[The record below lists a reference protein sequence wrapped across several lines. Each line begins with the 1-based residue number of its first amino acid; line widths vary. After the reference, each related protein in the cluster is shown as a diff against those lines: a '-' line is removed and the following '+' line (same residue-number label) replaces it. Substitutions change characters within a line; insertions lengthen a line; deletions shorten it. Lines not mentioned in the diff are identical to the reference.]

1 MREERLKNY
10 TEKVLSVFG
19 DRVVFVGIHGS
30 VARGEATDESDID
43 VVLILDEISYNDL
56 KLYDKAISLLPDR
69 ELICGFLSGRA
80 ELENWDGA
88 DLFQFYNDTVGLY
101 GSLDFIRDSV
111 NPRNAQKL
119 IHKGA
124 CDIYHMC
131 VHNAV
136 HEKSPEILKSLYKS
150 SAFILQAKIYLE
162 TGRYLKN
169 REELYGASKGED
181 KLIAENICR
190 GRAGADIYRDEFDD
204 LAERLIS
211 WTKEIIIKYRKGVGE

>member
-1 MREERLKNY
+1 MREEWLKNY

-19 DRVVFVGIHGS
+19 DRVAFVGIQGS
-30 VARGEATDESDID
+30 VARGEATDGSDID
-43 VVLILDEISYNDL
+43 VVLILDKVSYADI

-69 ELICGFLSGRA
+69 KLICGFLSGRA

-111 NPRNAQKL
+111 NHRNAQKL
-119 IHKGA
+119 MHKGA

-136 HEKSPEILKSLYKS
+136 HEKSPEILKNLYKS

-162 TGRYLKN
+162 TGRYLKK
-169 REELYGASKGED
+169 REEFCGASEGED
-181 KLIAENICR
+181 RLIAENICR
-190 GRAGADIYRDEFDD
+190 GRAGAEIYRDEFDD
-204 LAERLIS
+204 LSEKLIL
-211 WTKEIIIKYRKGVGE
+211 WTKDIIIKYRKDGGK